1 MAADVIDQLVITLG
15 LDSTELG
22 VRLKEVEALLNQN
35 GASLIEFLEGFEQ
48 GLVEGMSEVSTAV
61 QAVED
66 DWSAIAEAA
75 GATANELNA
84 VVLAADNVG
93 LALQEAAQA
102 SASEVNKVATETEKV
117 KKRLNESGSASVDFG
132 RKFSQS
138 MTQVVKSIIGP
149 MALFALMMKT
159 VHGVTG
165 ELSELDKLEQ
175 KNNLTKEETIQK
187 ERLLE
192 KYGRDGLEGYRKGRD
207 ALNQIREAVTKAAW
221 PIIQAL
227 IPAILVVTDKI
238 TRLSDWASNN
248 GDKLRV
254 VFLAIA
260 TVITAKVV
268 PAIITMGAAFLR
280 TPIGILTVALK
291 GLFVLLDD
299 LITYANDGETAFGGL
314 WEMMGTPA
322 EVKAG
327 LDWIVETLKEILDLA
342 KKISDISGKIG
353 GAIADLELGTSSDDE
368 LFEKTMEA
376 ARSVNKEEF
385 KSLSEQYQNRYHPGN
400 IKSKLK
406 PEEIGPLT
414 MKDYEREQ
422 AAISSSII
430 APVTNNT
437 DQSQTTISN
446 NITVNNTT
454 PEMIAAYANEAIN
467 RSLTRNFNFG
477 MNQAGGR

>member
-1 MAADVIDQLVITLG
+1 M
-15 LDSTELG
+15 
-22 VRLKEVEALLNQN
+22 
-35 GASLIEFLEGFEQ
+35 
-48 GLVEGMSEVSTAV
+48 
-61 QAVED
+61 
-66 DWSAIAEAA
+66 
-75 GATANELNA
+75 NA
-84 VVLAADNVG
+84 VVIAADDVG

-102 SASEVNKVATETEKV
+102 SETEIAQVAVETEKV
-117 KKRLNESGSASVDFG
+117 KKRLNESGTASVDFG
-132 RKFSQS
+132 RKLSQS

-187 ERLLE
+187 EKLLE

-221 PIIQAL
+221 PIMQAL

-238 TRLSDWASNN
+238 TRLSDWATNN
-248 GDKLRV
+248 GDRLRV
-254 VFLAIA
+254 AFLAIA

-280 TPIGILTVALK
+280 TPIGILTVALG
-291 GLFVLLDD
+291 GLSVLLDD
-299 LITYANDGETAFGGL
+299 LITYANDGEVAFGGL

-327 LDWIVETLKEILDLA
+327 LDWIVEKLRSILGLVET
-342 KKISDISGKIG
+342 ISDKAGKAGEWLYNFTHDNTANLDDALARAQKARASGNEAEARNILSSAG
-353 GAIADLELGTSSDDE
+353 YGRNAITSPLIDPMAGMGAS
-368 LFEKTMEA
+368 A
-376 ARSVNKEEF
+376 AV
-385 KSLSEQYQNRYHPGN
+385 
-400 IKSKLK
+400 
-406 PEEIGPLT
+406 
-414 MKDYEREQ
+414 
-422 AAISSSII
+422 SSSII

-446 NITVNNTT
+446 NITVTNTT
-454 PEMIAAYANEAIN
+454 PEMVLAYANEAIN
-467 RSLTRNFNFG
+467 RALTRNFNFG